1 MINRLK
7 ELLFQNKSTRQ
18 TIAKNIFWLSIGQVG
33 SRLIRAIIIIY
44 AARVLG
50 AAEYGIFSYVLGL
63 AGFFTIFADL
73 GVSPL
78 MTREIASY
86 PEKRIIYFSNAFWIK
101 TFLLAITATLIIFIA
116 PKFSNIEEAV
126 VLLPF
131 VALLVIFDNLRDF
144 TFAYFRGIE
153 KMEREALL
161 TVIMN
166 ASIALTGFIILSF
179 YQTAGALLFS
189 YIASVAILSIVAF
202 YFVKN
207 IVKGIFKNF
216 DKKIALQFF
225 HNCWPFAFTGLFGIF
240 MLNIDIVML
249 GWWRTPE
256 EIGYYSASQR
266 IVQILYTLPAILA
279 SAAFPAMARFIKQ
292 GELNRARNLNE
303 KSIVILYLIAIPLT
317 IGGII
322 LSAPLIKFV
331 FGESYLPAIASFQ
344 ILIATLLVQFPNAV
358 LGNLIMAHN
367 QQKKLVGYV
376 ITGSLSNIIFNTL
389 LIPSFGISGAAI
401 ATLISQLAYSSP
413 VWLKIKQIG
422 NFYTLRHLKKIIVS
436 AIIMGFFSYIL
447 NKFGLN
453 VIINIIISSGIYFG
467 ALYTLKEDAINEI
480 KDLFVKMKPQN
491 NRLTE

>member
-44 AARVLG
+44 AARILG
-50 AAEYGIFSYVLGL
+50 AAHYGVFSYVLGL

-73 GVSPL
+73 GVGPL
-78 MTREIASY
+78 MTREIAGH
-86 PEKRIIYFSNAFWIK
+86 PEKRASYFANALWIK
-101 TFLLAITATLIIFIA
+101 FFLLTITAALIIFIA
-116 PKFSNIEEAV
+116 PKFSNIKEAV
-126 VLLPF
+126 ALLPF

-153 KMEREALL
+153 KMEREAFL

-166 ASIALTGFIILSF
+166 AVIALTGFIILSF

-189 YIASVAILSIVAF
+189 YIASVAVLSIVAF

-279 SAAFPAMARFIKQ
+279 SAAFPAMAS
-292 GELNRARNLNE
+292 L
-303 KSIVILYLIAIPLT
+303 
-317 IGGII
+317 
-322 LSAPLIKFV
+322 
-331 FGESYLPAIASFQ
+331 Q
-344 ILIATLLVQFPNAV
+344 ILIVTLLVQFPNAV

-436 AIIMGFFSYIL
+436 AIIMGFFSYAL
-447 NKFGLN
+447 NNFGLN

-467 ALYTLKEDAINEI
+467 ALYTLKENAINEI
-480 KDLFVKMKPQN
+480 KDLFVKMKPQS